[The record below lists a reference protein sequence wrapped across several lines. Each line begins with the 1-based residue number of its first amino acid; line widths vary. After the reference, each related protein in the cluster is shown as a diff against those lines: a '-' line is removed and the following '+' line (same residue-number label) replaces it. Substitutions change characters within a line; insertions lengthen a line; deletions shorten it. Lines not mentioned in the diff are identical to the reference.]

1 MKKLYRTIF
10 AALVIA
16 SLLTLVS
23 YTAVA
28 TAHQNDENSRNHFRA
43 RLSGLQ
49 QVPTLFSTGSGV
61 FTATIIDGGTT
72 VSYTLTYSGL
82 TGAMAA
88 HIHLGERATNGGVIA
103 FLCGG
108 GGKPA
113 CPTSSG
119 TVTGTITATDVIGP
133 TSQGLSAGA
142 FTNFLTALRSGAT
155 YVNVHTPAFP
165 SGEIRGQ
172 IIPSG

>member
-1 MKKLYRTIF
+1 MKKLYRAIF

-28 TAHQNDENSRNHFRA
+28 TAHQNGENERNHFRA
-43 RLSGLQ
+43 RLSGFQ
-49 QVPTLFSTGSGV
+49 EVPTLFSTGSGM
-61 FTATIIDGGTT
+61 FKATILDGGTT
-72 VSYTLTYSGL
+72 VSYTLTYTGL

-88 HIHLGERATNGGVIA
+88 HIHLGERGTPGGVIA

-133 TSQGLSAGA
+133 TTQGLSAGA
-142 FTNFLTALRSGAT
+142 FANFLTALRAGAT

-165 SGEIRGQ
+165 GGEIRGQ
-172 IIPSG
+172 ITPSG